1 MVYSLLILRRFRN
14 DRWFNMIEEVKSSYR
29 DRFVFIYIFN
39 FPRTRNFKTEKSRL
53 DRRLFLRGTR
63 NEREITLIP
72 LLSRLKYKHATRI
85 LAWLITSG
93 QGSEGIKYFSPSKGS
108 RPAFF
113 FVHEPFRDPP
123 SIPPL
128 LNIVPFVSPVS
139 STDQTSSFSRLL
151 CPPSYHPPI
160 LLSSCAPSSSLYYSF
175 IPAHHLY
182 LVSRATFSLFDNGKN
197 LGGRGRERR
206 KKAHARCCQSRR
218 VFFRLSQTPNAR
230 LGFRLTD
237 NRRGEDSLIGGET
250 PLGPRFITFLARCQT
265 ILSVP
270 FSVYT
275 PLFLPPW
282 FILNSLM
289 TRSRMMYDGV
299 ASRVE

>member
-113 FVHEPFRDPP
+113 FCPRAVSWPTKHSPPSQHRAFCFARLEHGPNVFVLSPFVPTFLPPSHPPFLLRSFLLLVLFLYTGSPSLPRFSRHFFPFRQREK
-123 SIPPL
+123 S
-128 LNIVPFVSPVS
+128 
-139 STDQTSSFSRLL
+139 
-151 CPPSYHPPI
+151 
-160 LLSSCAPSSSLYYSF
+160 
-175 IPAHHLY
+175 
-182 LVSRATFSLFDNGKN
+182 
-197 LGGRGRERR
+197 GRERER
-206 KKAHARCCQSRR
+206 KAQESSRA
-218 VFFRLSQTPNAR
+218 V
-230 LGFRLTD
+230 
-237 NRRGEDSLIGGET
+237 
-250 PLGPRFITFLARCQT
+250 
-265 ILSVP
+265 LSV
-270 FSVYT
+270 
-275 PLFLPPW
+275 
-282 FILNSLM
+282 
-289 TRSRMMYDGV
+289 
-299 ASRVE
+299 